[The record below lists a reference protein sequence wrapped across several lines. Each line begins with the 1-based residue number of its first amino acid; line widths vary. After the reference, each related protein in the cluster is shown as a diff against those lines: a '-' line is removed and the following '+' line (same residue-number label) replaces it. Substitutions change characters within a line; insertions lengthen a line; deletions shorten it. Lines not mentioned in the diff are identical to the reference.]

1 MVLIV
6 SLCVLKRC
14 RAMLGTPALFVSPP
28 VSLCVSGAFPSFVA
42 AVCRVWWFVVSF
54 FLVRLLLSVWLL
66 LPGPRFGRGCGSVVG
81 VWRGWSVC
89 VFGGC
94 CPASELSLPLAW
106 ELVVSGFRS

>member
-1 MVLIV
+1 MSKKDVARV
-6 SLCVLKRC
+6 WVPYFGLCTPLFLCAC
-14 RAMLGTPALFVSPP
+14 RALSRL
-28 VSLCVSGAFPSFVA
+28 LVA

-81 VWRGWSVC
+81 VWRGWPVC